1 MSDKIT
7 EQLKELLSS
16 LICARMVQH
25 TDRICEAVGIDSD
38 AIRYKRNSRYLVADR
53 MNGPGFDKEVEK
65 IWGKSGTQST
75 PPHLR

>member
-38 AIRYKRNSRYLVADR
+38 AIR
-53 MNGPGFDKEVEK
+53 
-65 IWGKSGTQST
+65 
-75 PPHLR
+75 